1 MGMFLTSDSLAKLKI
16 SKQMEFSLF
25 TLAKEY
31 NARYSEKGTHDRCL
45 CHIVVIKVSPL
56 FQWPLIYKRCFSW

>member
-31 NARYSEKGTHDRCL
+31 NARYSEKGTWSL
-45 CHIVVIKVSPL
+45 FVSYRGYQSESP
-56 FQWPLIYKRCFSW
+56 FSVAIDL

>member
-16 SKQMEFSLF
+16 SKQMEFSVF

-31 NARYSEKGTHDRCL
+31 NARYSEKGT
-45 CHIVVIKVSPL
+45 
-56 FQWPLIYKRCFSW
+56 

>member
-25 TLAKEY
+25 TLAKEN

-45 CHIVVIKVSPL
+45 SYRGY
-56 FQWPLIYKRCFSW
+56 QSESAFSVAIDL

>member
-25 TLAKEY
+25 TLAKEN
-31 NARYSEKGTHDRCL
+31 NARYTEKGTHDRCL
-45 CHIVVIKVSPL
+45 CHIVVIKASHL
-56 FQWPLIYKRCFSW
+56 FQWPLICKRCFSW